1 MFKRNPAEKQ
11 LNLTD
16 PYLQYPK
23 YVREV
28 LHKSW
33 AEYFFKSIFSKIDEN
48 RFALLYSEN
57 YSRPNAPVN
66 MIVGLLMLKEING
79 WTDEDTI
86 AALYFDY
93 RVQYALGIS
102 DFDKERICINT
113 LGNFRLVFRTCL
125 KGLNRVE

>member
-1 MFKRNPAEKQ
+1 MFKKNPAEKQ
-11 LNLTD
+11 FSLIE
-16 PYLQYPK
+16 PYYHLPK
-23 YVREV
+23 YVRDA
-28 LHKSW
+28 LHNSW
-33 AEYFFKSIFSKIDEN
+33 AEHFFRSIFSKIDES
-48 RFALLYSEN
+48 RFAVLYSEN

-66 MIVGLLMLKEING
+66 VVVGLLMLKELNG

-113 LGNFRLVFRTCL
+113 LGNFMVTLA
-125 KGLNRVE
+125 E